1 MNKAIQDKL
10 YEFNH
15 KPFQKKEGSRADAF
29 EEERVFLLPLPS
41 APFELSAWKV
51 ATVQYNYH
59 VSAERMNYSVPYEY
73 IKQQVQ
79 ARLTR
84 SVVEIFFGGNRIAS
98 HPRLYGRPNQ
108 YSTNEEHMP
117 PEHQKYLEWTGE
129 RFLRWAEQ
137 IGENTTAVVRLF
149 LSAYKVEQQGYKSCM
164 ALLKYADK
172 YSAARLEAAC
182 RKALS
187 FTPSPSLKSV
197 QAILKSGQDRLP
209 DEHTDESSTRPS
221 QYSFTRGAEYY
232 SRRDK

>member
-59 VSAERMNYSVPYEY
+59 VSVERMNYSVPYEY

-108 YSTNEEHMP
+108 YSTN
-117 PEHQKYLEWTGE
+117 
-129 RFLRWAEQ
+129 
-137 IGENTTAVVRLF
+137 
-149 LSAYKVEQQGYKSCM
+149 
-164 ALLKYADK
+164 
-172 YSAARLEAAC
+172 
-182 RKALS
+182 
-187 FTPSPSLKSV
+187 
-197 QAILKSGQDRLP
+197 
-209 DEHTDESSTRPS
+209 
-221 QYSFTRGAEYY
+221 
-232 SRRDK
+232 

>member
-59 VSAERMNYSVPYEY
+59 VSVERMNYSVSYEY

-164 ALLKYADK
+164 ALLKSADK
-172 YSAARLEAAC
+172 YSAARLEA
-182 RKALS
+182 ALS